1 MSMTAPLVVRQGS
14 GGAAPGPNGELPT
27 QFTRRSPHQ
36 DYALCSTKK
45 GKDLVAQPSGET
57 VNTECR
63 LNTAPI
69 TVQHYPAQKRQG
81 SGGAA
86 PGRNGEL

>member
-1 MSMTAPLVVRQGS
+1 MSMTAALVVRQGS
-14 GGAAPGPNGELPT
+14 GGAAPGPNRGLST

-45 GKDLVAQPSGET
+45 GKDLVVQPSGEA
-57 VNTECR
+57 VNTESR

-69 TVQHYPAQKRQG
+69 TVQHPAHKKQR
-81 SGGAA
+81 SWGAA